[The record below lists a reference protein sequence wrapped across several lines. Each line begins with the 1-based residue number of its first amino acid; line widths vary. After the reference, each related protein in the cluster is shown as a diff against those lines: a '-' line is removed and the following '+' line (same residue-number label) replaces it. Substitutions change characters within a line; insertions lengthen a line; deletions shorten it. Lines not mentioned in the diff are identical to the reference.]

1 MANRRFAG
9 LVAGAFFVTT
19 TALVG
24 IIEVAEAVPVPVV
37 VNDFN
42 DGTWGDWV
50 QSGGPALSVVDDA
63 GNGVLQVANRAND
76 FDGIK
81 SPAMFE
87 AGVEYVFS
95 MEVKLASP
103 GTAQFRFVT
112 DPGFTWIGNTTVNGD
127 GWTTVSG
134 AFTPSQAVAVYIGS
148 SAHSVDGSPYTY
160 LVDDIVVTTE
170 STEPPPPPPVGIV
183 LDTDFEDGLDGWIAR
198 NAQGNPTVE
207 VTTAEAHGGAQAA
220 LVSNRTGQG
229 DGIGHDVTGVVL
241 PGGTYAITAWVK
253 FAAGAGNGDIWLSM
267 QRVNGGASSFDTV
280 GQFTGVT
287 DGAWREVTANYVMP
301 NADTAFLYFETAYPN
316 GTPASFLVDDI
327 VVESLA
333 PPEIEDITPVKDTVD
348 FNIGVAIDSRE
359 TAGSAA
365 DLVLRHFDQVTPEN
379 HMKPEAWYDAART
392 FGIHPEATAIM
403 DFAAANGLDVYGHT
417 LVWHSQTPA
426 WFFETDAGTPLTASE
441 ADRAI
446 LRDRMRNHIFSIAEA
461 LSAEYGPFGSD
472 TNPLVAWDVVN
483 EVVSDGT
490 TEADGLRRSRWY
502 DVLGE
507 EYIDLAF
514 TYADEAFNE
523 VYAAAG
529 SDRPV
534 VLAINDYNTEQA
546 GKRQRLHDLVE
557 RLLARGVPVDAVGHQ
572 FHLSLSTPVASL
584 DDALVAFEDLP
595 VTQVVSELDVTTGT
609 PVTEALLID
618 QGYYYRD
625 AFRIFR
631 AHTDDLFSVTL
642 WGLTDNRS
650 WRVGAGAPL
659 LFDGELQSK
668 PAYRGAVDG
677 ELPPPQRS
685 AFVFMSDTDLNTAS
699 PEWEWLPLHTI
710 DGDTAFQLR
719 WGTDSLTAYV
729 EVADATVDA
738 TDATTFLVDGA
749 THTVR
754 RDGTGE
760 TAAEVVQTATG
771 WAAVAELP
779 LPGATLGQLVDF
791 DVQVTDG
798 AVTHGWNQPGA
809 VGTLTLVEPVSYTE
823 AVEAGQAPVVDGGI
837 DSVWNTANSVST
849 DVLVEGAADGATA
862 DVRTLWDDGTL
873 YVLAEVTDTTPDLS
887 GSDPWVQDSLEIF
900 LDGGNFKNGPYRFD
914 DTQIR
919 INSAN
924 AVSFGTGDVAFQQAR
939 LDSATASTPDGYV
952 VEASIS
958 LLEYG
963 GTGTFHGLDFQV
975 NDGTNGVRT
984 SIHTWADPTGV
995 GYQTTA
1001 RWGVVKLVEGGPV
1014 CDVVV
1019 TGRRSRLLVTTG
1031 TTCVT
1036 PGADVRGVVEVRPG
1050 ASLYVD
1056 GASLRGAVLVDR
1068 AAVTSFVDSEV
1079 LGVVVVDGAGE
1090 VTFDGSDLRGA
1101 VAIAHVSG
1109 LLQLTGNTM
1118 RGLVAIVDNHTA
1130 GPIVIG
1136 GNTIGGL
1143 LACSGNTPRP
1153 TDGGA
1158 RNTVR
1163 GIATGQCA
1171 RLV

>member
-1 MANRRFAG
+1 M
-9 LVAGAFFVTT
+9 VTT
-19 TALVG
+19 ESTEPPPPA
-24 IIEVAEAVPVPVV
+24 PVV
-37 VNDFN
+37 EIDFN

-63 GNGVLQVANRAND
+63 GNGVLQVANRSND

-95 MEVKLASP
+95 MEVKLATP

-127 GWTTVSG
+127 GWTTVTG

-148 SAHSVDGSPYTY
+148 GAHSVDGSPYTY

-170 STEPPPPPPVGIV
+170 STEPPPPPPAGIV
-183 LDTDFEDGLDGWIAR
+183 LSTDFEDGLDGWTAR
-198 NAQGNPTVE
+198 NAQGNPTVA
-207 VTTAEAHGGAQAA
+207 VTTSEAHGGAQAA

-229 DGIGHDVTGVVL
+229 DGIGHDVTGLVV
-241 PGGTYAITAWVK
+241 PGGTYEITAWVK
-253 FAAGAGNGDIWLSM
+253 FAAGAGAGDIWLSM
-267 QRVNGGASSFDTV
+267 QRVNGGSSSFDTV
-280 GQFTGVT
+280 GQFTGVS

-301 NADTAFLYFETAYPN
+301 NADTAFLYFETAYPS

-327 VVESLA
+327 VVEALA

-365 DLVLRHFDQVTPEN
+365 ALLLRHFDQVTPEN

-392 FGIHPEATAIM
+392 FRIHPEATAIM
-403 DFAAANGLDVYGHT
+403 DFAEANGLDVYGHT
-417 LVWHSQTPA
+417 LVWHSQTPS
-426 WFFETDAGTPLTASE
+426 WFFETDDGTPLTASE

-446 LRDRMRNHIFSIAEA
+446 LRDRMRDHIFSIAET
-461 LSAEYGPFGSD
+461 LSAEYGLFGSD

-514 TYADEAFNE
+514 AYADEAFNE

-557 RLLARGVPVDAVGHQ
+557 RLLARGAPVDAVGHQ

-584 DDALVAFEDLP
+584 EDALVAFEDLP

-631 AHTDDLFSVTL
+631 AHTDDLFSVTV

-650 WRVGAGAPL
+650 WRVGRGRPAPL
-659 LFDGELQSK
+659 RRR
-668 PAYRGAVDG
+668 PAVEAR
-677 ELPPPQRS
+677 LPRRRRRRAP
-685 AFVFMSDTDLNTAS
+685 T
-699 PEWEWLPLHTI
+699 
-710 DGDTAFQLR
+710 
-719 WGTDSLTAYV
+719 
-729 EVADATVDA
+729 
-738 TDATTFLVDGA
+738 ATTVGVRVHVRHRSEHRVARVGVAAAPRDRRRYRVPAAMGCRLPDG
-749 THTVR
+749 VR
-754 RDGTGE
+754 QGRRLRRSMRPMPSHSSSTE
-760 TAAEVVQTATG
+760 PPTPCAATG
-771 WAAVAELP
+771 PATRLP
-779 LPGATLGQLVDF
+779 RWSRPQPVGRPWSSSRCPAPTLGQLVDF

-798 AVTHGWNQPGA
+798 VVTHGWNQPGA

-823 AVEAGQAPVVDGGI
+823 AVQAGPVPVVDGAI
-837 DSVWNTANSVST
+837 DAVWSDANSVST
-849 DVLVEGAADGATA
+849 DVLVEGAAGGATA

-873 YVLAEVTDTTPDLS
+873 YVLAEVTDSTPDLS
-887 GSDPWVQDSLEIF
+887 ASDPWVQDSLEIF

-939 LDSATASTPDGYV
+939 LDSATASSPRRVRRRGGDQPARVRRHRNVPRARLPGQRRHQRRPDVDPHMGRPDRDR
-952 VEASIS
+952 IS
-958 LLEYG
+958 
-963 GTGTFHGLDFQV
+963 D
-975 NDGTNGVRT
+975 DGPLGCRQARRQ
-984 SIHTWADPTGV
+984 ADP
-995 GYQTTA
+995 
-1001 RWGVVKLVEGGPV
+1001 
-1014 CDVVV
+1014 C
-1019 TGRRSRLLVTTG
+1019 
-1031 TTCVT
+1031 
-1036 PGADVRGVVEVRPG
+1036 
-1050 ASLYVD
+1050 
-1056 GASLRGAVLVDR
+1056 
-1068 AAVTSFVDSEV
+1068 
-1079 LGVVVVDGAGE
+1079 
-1090 VTFDGSDLRGA
+1090 
-1101 VAIAHVSG
+1101 
-1109 LLQLTGNTM
+1109 
-1118 RGLVAIVDNHTA
+1118 
-1130 GPIVIG
+1130 
-1136 GNTIGGL
+1136 
-1143 LACSGNTPRP
+1143 
-1153 TDGGA
+1153 
-1158 RNTVR
+1158 
-1163 GIATGQCA
+1163 AT
-1171 RLV
+1171 